1 MPNVLKARNID
12 LQLRIRLVKFY
23 VRAMLQ
29 YVCETWTLNS
39 DMIKQLEAVGMW
51 FLRRMIRISWTDT
64 ATHEEVLHDWKIFS
78 ISNKSTKTIQ
88 VQLYT
93 IAKKKK
99 T

>member
-1 MPNVLKARNID
+1 MVINVFINI
-12 LQLRIRLVKFY
+12 Y
-23 VRAMLQ
+23 
-29 YVCETWTLNS
+29 
-39 DMIKQLEAVGMW
+39 
-51 FLRRMIRISWTDT
+51 
-64 ATHEEVLHDWKIFS
+64 DWKIYS

>member
-1 MPNVLKARNID
+1 MLTLSGHVD
-12 LQLRIRLVKFY
+12 FFY
-23 VRAMLQ
+23 
-29 YVCETWTLNS
+29 
-39 DMIKQLEAVGMW
+39 
-51 FLRRMIRISWTDT
+51 
-64 ATHEEVLHDWKIFS
+64 DWKIYS